1 MGGGRPGEVAVCW
14 PVMSEEGWGPLLRAD
29 SKASFPVLTPEPL
42 HHEAGLGHVTRV
54 ASGTLRGVMQ
64 AEAGHVLMH

>member
-1 MGGGRPGEVAVCW
+1 
-14 PVMSEEGWGPLLRAD
+14 MSEEGWGPLLRAD